1 MFIIFVLFLLSV
13 DVDLHIAISAPDNGI
28 TSLSSLLLS
37 SPLLSSPHSLVYL
50 FPCRDV
56 KLIKGQD
63 DSLQVLTVLHSVDEI
78 SAHDMGLNSQV
89 YGYLS

>member
-1 MFIIFVLFLLSV
+1 MFIIFVLFLLPV

-28 TSLSSLLLS
+28 TSLSSL
-37 SPLLSSPHSLVYL
+37 LLSSPHSLVYL

-63 DSLQVLTVLHSVDEI
+63 DSLQVLTVLHSVDEV
-78 SAHDMGLNSQV
+78 SAHDMGLNGTAKFMV
-89 YGYLS
+89 IYLEMS